1 MIVLPGIDNSLE
13 KGAYLS
19 KSAHQGAPVTPQQ
32 KVHEVLGLPMVG
44 GLVCNQ
50 MPLYAERYF
59 LHETDLDMPPVGV
72 MTLLT
77 QFGGSRVEE
86 GTDETSR
93 LSTLPSMSMLMPA
106 HCATHWRY
114 SGSVDFA
121 VFYIPER
128 SDGVFGQL
136 LECCA
141 RTQAPLAF
149 SDALV
154 SAAARQLLDELN
166 MGKQADQG
174 FMARLAAVM
183 LEQVCRALRLQTP
196 GSINP
201 PHIQLAR
208 LQSVVAYMREHL
220 AEDLSIHQLA
230 ARAGVSPA
238 HFRRLFDN
246 AMGIAPHRYVMN
258 LRLEHARELLMQT
271 DLPILHVALECG
283 FSSQSHL
290 TAAFKTAH
298 GTTPAQFRARSG
310 VGRG

>member
-1 MIVLPGIDNSLE
+1 
-13 KGAYLS
+13 
-19 KSAHQGAPVTPQQ
+19 
-32 KVHEVLGLPMVG
+32 MVG
-44 GLVCNQ
+44 GLACNQ
-50 MPLYAERYF
+50 IPLYAERYF
-59 LHETDLDMPPVGV
+59 VHATDLDMAPVGV

-86 GTDETSR
+86 GADETSR

-166 MGKQADQG
+166 FGKKADLG

-183 LEQVCRALRLQTP
+183 LEQVFRALSMQIP
-196 GSINP
+196 GLINP

-220 AEDLSIHQLA
+220 AEDLSINQLA

-238 HFRRLFDN
+238 HFRRLFDS

-258 LRLEHARELLMQT
+258 LRLERALELLMQT

-290 TAAFKTAH
+290 TAAFKKEH

-310 VGRG
+310 VGRGAGRSVQ

>member
-1 MIVLPGIDNSLE
+1 M
-13 KGAYLS
+13 
-19 KSAHQGAPVTPQQ
+19 TPQQ

-44 GLVCNQ
+44 GLACNQ
-50 MPLYAERYF
+50 IPLYAERYF
-59 LHETDLDMPPVGV
+59 VHATDLDMAPVGV

-86 GTDETSR
+86 GADETSR

-114 SGSVDFA
+114 SGTVDFA

-166 MGKQADQG
+166 FGKKADLG
-174 FMARLAAVM
+174 FMARLAAGM
-183 LEQVCRALRLQTP
+183 LEQVFRALSMQIP
-196 GSINP
+196 GLINP

-220 AEDLSIHQLA
+220 AEDLSINQLA

-238 HFRRLFDN
+238 HFRRLFDS

-258 LRLEHARELLMQT
+258 LRLERALELLMQT

-290 TAAFKTAH
+290 TAAFKKEH

-310 VGRG
+310 VGRGAGRSVQ

>member
-1 MIVLPGIDNSLE
+1 M
-13 KGAYLS
+13 
-19 KSAHQGAPVTPQQ
+19 TPQQ

-44 GLVCNQ
+44 GLACNQ
-50 MPLYAERYF
+50 IPLYAERYF
-59 LHETDLDMPPVGV
+59 VHATDLDMAPVGV

-86 GTDETSR
+86 GADETSR

-114 SGSVDFA
+114 SGTVDFA

-166 MGKQADQG
+166 FGKKADLG

-183 LEQVCRALRLQTP
+183 LEQVFRALSMQIP
-196 GSINP
+196 GLINP

-220 AEDLSIHQLA
+220 AEDLSINQLA

-238 HFRRLFDN
+238 HFRRLFDS

-258 LRLEHARELLMQT
+258 LRLERALELLMQT

-290 TAAFKTAH
+290 TAAFKKEH

-310 VGRG
+310 VGRGAGRSVQ

>member
-1 MIVLPGIDNSLE
+1 M
-13 KGAYLS
+13 
-19 KSAHQGAPVTPQQ
+19 TPQQ

-44 GLVCNQ
+44 GLACNQ
-50 MPLYAERYF
+50 IPLYAERYF
-59 LHETDLDMPPVGV
+59 VHATDLDMAPVGV

-86 GTDETSR
+86 GADETSR

-114 SGSVDFA
+114 SGTVDFA

-166 MGKQADQG
+166 FGKKADLG

-183 LEQVCRALRLQTP
+183 LEQVFRALSMQIP
-196 GSINP
+196 GLINP

-220 AEDLSIHQLA
+220 AEDLSINQLA

-238 HFRRLFDN
+238 HFRRLFDS
-246 AMGIAPHRYVMN
+246 AMGVAPHRYVMN
-258 LRLEHARELLMQT
+258 LRLERALELLMQT

-290 TAAFKTAH
+290 TAAFKKEH

-310 VGRG
+310 VGRGAGRSVQ

>member
-1 MIVLPGIDNSLE
+1 M
-13 KGAYLS
+13 
-19 KSAHQGAPVTPQQ
+19 TPQQ

-44 GLVCNQ
+44 GLACNQ
-50 MPLYAERYF
+50 IPLYAERYF
-59 LHETDLDMPPVGV
+59 VHATDLDMAPVGV

-86 GTDETSR
+86 GADETSR

-166 MGKQADQG
+166 FGKKADLG

-183 LEQVCRALRLQTP
+183 LEQVFRALSMQIP
-196 GSINP
+196 GLINP

-220 AEDLSIHQLA
+220 AEDLSINQLA

-238 HFRRLFDN
+238 HFRRLFDS

-258 LRLEHARELLMQT
+258 LRLERALELLMQT

-290 TAAFKTAH
+290 TAAFKKEH

-310 VGRG
+310 VGRGAGRSVQ